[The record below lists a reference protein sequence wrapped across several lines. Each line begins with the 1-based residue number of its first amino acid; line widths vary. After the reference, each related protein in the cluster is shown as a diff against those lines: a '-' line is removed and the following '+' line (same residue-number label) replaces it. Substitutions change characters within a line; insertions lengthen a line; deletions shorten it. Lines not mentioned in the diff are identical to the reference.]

1 MSLQALLG
9 VVRHLV
15 EVAWFLFR
23 LYSEAEQKPGHFMS
37 PCTATCRH
45 VQMAIQTRAIYAPG
59 EKLNL

>member
-23 LYSEAEQKPGHFMS
+23 LYSEAEQKTRPL
-37 PCTATCRH
+37 H
-45 VQMAIQTRAIYAPG
+45 VAMYRNMPPRPNGDT
-59 EKLNL
+59 N